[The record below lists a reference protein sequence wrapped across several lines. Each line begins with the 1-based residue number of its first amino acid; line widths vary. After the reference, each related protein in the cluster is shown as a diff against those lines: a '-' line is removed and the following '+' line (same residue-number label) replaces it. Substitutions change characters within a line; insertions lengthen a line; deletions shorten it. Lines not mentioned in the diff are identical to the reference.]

1 LALAYKEIKYAKGFD
16 ILENEQDLIFLGYLS
31 LLDPLRTTAKNTI
44 AHAEALGIKVKILT
58 GDSRE
63 VAEYVGKEIGLVKAG
78 GKVYIGDELEALPAA
93 EFKKAVLA
101 CDVFARV
108 SPTQKFNIIKALKES
123 YVVAYQG
130 DGINDAPAL
139 KLADVAIA
147 VNSAT
152 DIAKENADVVLL
164 NKSLEVIINGI
175 KDGRAIFINI
185 NKYIK
190 FTMISNF
197 GNFITLSILYLISS
211 TLPILAIQILLIA
224 ILTDLPAI
232 AISTDSVEDSE
243 VVRPEK
249 HNVRELILIALLLGI
264 PTALFELFY
273 FLMVRSATQPFLQT
287 KLYIFFTLLG
297 LVSLYIVRNKAHFWK
312 AKRPSLALNIS
323 FIAVAVISV
332 ALIYIPIFKNWFS
345 FASLSAVTIAAI
357 LALVAVYFLIT
368 DYVKVW
374 YYRTLGKEV

>member
-1 LALAYKEIKYAKGFD
+1 
-16 ILENEQDLIFLGYLS
+16 
-31 LLDPLRTTAKNTI
+31 LRPTAKNTV

-63 VAEYVGKEIGLVKAG
+63 VAEYIGKEIGLVKAG
-78 GKVYIGDELEALPAA
+78 GKVYIGDELEAMPAA

-108 SPTQKFNIIKALKES
+108 SPTQKFNIIKELKES

-197 GNFITLSILYLISS
+197 GNFIALSVLYLMSVN
-211 TLPILAIQILLIA
+211 LPILAIQILLTTI
-224 ILTDLPAI
+224 ITDLPAI
-232 AISTDSVEDSE
+232 AISTDNVEDSE

-264 PTALFELFY
+264 PTAMFEFIY
-273 FLMVRSATQPFLQT
+273 FLMVRSAVQPFLQT
-287 KLYIFFTLLG
+287 KLYVFFTLLG
-297 LVSLYIVRNKAHFWK
+297 LVPLYIIRSKDHFWK
-312 AKRPSLALNIS
+312 AKRPSRALNIS
-323 FIAVAVISV
+323 FILVAVISV

-345 FASLSAVTIAAI
+345 FASLPAITIAAI
-357 LALVAVYFLIT
+357 LALVVLYFLIT

-374 YYRTLGKEV
+374 YYRTLGKGI